1 MKNFENIIFD
11 LGGVILNIDYIL
23 TRTAFEDLGV
33 TNFDE
38 MYSQANADKLFQKLE
53 TGTISNE
60 DFYVALNNCTGLSL
74 SPLQITTAWNAM
86 LLDFR
91 EKSLQLID
99 DIKDKYK
106 LFLFS
111 NTNYIHLQDF
121 HEIYHRKERMQP
133 FNNYFSR
140 AYYSCEMC
148 ERKPDVASFQVILD
162 QENIKAEN
170 TLFIDDSLQN
180 VETAKSM
187 GFQTVHLVEGQYIEN
202 LGL

>member
-11 LGGVILNIDYIL
+11 LGGVILNLDYNL

-33 TNFDE
+33 ANFDE
-38 MYSQANADKLFQKLE
+38 MYSQANADMLFQKLE
-53 TGTISNE
+53 TGSISNE

-74 SPLQITTAWNAM
+74 SPLQISTAWNAM
-86 LLDFR
+86 LLSFR
-91 EKSLQLID
+91 EESLQLIH

-111 NTNYIHLQDF
+111 NTNYIHLKAFQK
-121 HEIYHRKERMQP
+121 IYHERERDQP
-133 FNNYFSR
+133 FNNYFSK
-140 AYYSCEMC
+140 AYYSCEMLA
-148 ERKPDVASFQVILD
+148 RKPDAASFQMILD
-162 QENIKAEN
+162 QENIKAED

-180 VETAKSM
+180 VETAKAM
-187 GFQTVHLVEGQYIEN
+187 GFQTIHLTDGLYLEN